1 MNDLVK
7 KELFRIVD
15 INKLINRYK
24 SSNKTSLFR
33 NDKNLINIMPFTDVY
48 TNMNCKGQNLD
59 IAFSRTAHIANLI
72 FMQSCSIYIG
82 TCRRCKCIY
91 GPSSILDQHT
101 NQIIITH
108 QLIQSVDYVYF
119 SGDLVY
125 LRQLLTIFSN
135 SFIHAHTTFED
146 FAESYIS
153 TLSDLHPYQVP
164 MYSPN
169 TFAKHLEIVW
179 LYYELS
185 RFIFITT
192 CETSVSFPKS
202 FQPET
207 RSIFIE
213 KNLPVLFRIFTV
225 FWSNHHI
232 INGIKCKEEL
242 CSWVMLI
249 DGRQKCTRII
259 CQFDNVTNMSHPEM
273 GPVVQGCPY
282 APRRTKKDEKRKDQL
297 GFYCSHHA
305 KYIEKMKNGE
315 QSYTNEYKE
324 ANKIDQ
330 QIIADLDNEDMCNTN
345 DFGVGHRFFA
355 QKIEPH
361 FISPC
366 IFESVYFDLNE
377 KCEITK
383 EKECKVEPLERNYEE
398 HERDDEEMIE

>member
-213 KNLPVLFRIFTV
+213 KNLPVLFHIFTV

-242 CSWVMLI
+242 CS
-249 DGRQKCTRII
+249 
-259 CQFDNVTNMSHPEM
+259 
-273 GPVVQGCPY
+273 
-282 APRRTKKDEKRKDQL
+282 
-297 GFYCSHHA
+297 
-305 KYIEKMKNGE
+305 
-315 QSYTNEYKE
+315 
-324 ANKIDQ
+324 
-330 QIIADLDNEDMCNTN
+330 
-345 DFGVGHRFFA
+345 
-355 QKIEPH
+355 
-361 FISPC
+361 
-366 IFESVYFDLNE
+366 
-377 KCEITK
+377 
-383 EKECKVEPLERNYEE
+383 
-398 HERDDEEMIE
+398 